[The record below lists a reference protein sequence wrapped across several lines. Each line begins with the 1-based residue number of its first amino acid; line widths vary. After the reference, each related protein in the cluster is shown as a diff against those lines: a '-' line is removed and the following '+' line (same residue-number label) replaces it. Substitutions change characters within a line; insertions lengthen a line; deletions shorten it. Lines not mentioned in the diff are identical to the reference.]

1 MRAGWLR
8 FTMAAGL
15 TSAVVLTGLG
25 SGSAA
30 VGSPVRGGTAGASP
44 GSVLWT
50 SVQAAGAANAMAADP
65 SGDEVFAVGPTLLVA
80 YDAATGAQLWEQSKG
95 GGKSVAVSPD
105 GKTVFVIKAVHGG
118 LRASFATSAYSASTG
133 TRLWSRRYHGRALG
147 VEEPSVVA
155 VSPGGGTVFV
165 TGSSSGL
172 TSGSDY
178 ATVAYSAASGK
189 QLWVSRYNA
198 RGRAA
203 DGPVAMTVSPSGAAV
218 YVTGISIFR
227 SDAGERAFST
237 VAYGTAS
244 GKSLWTRRYY
254 LPSRNPLKEGNVATS
269 VAVSHDGKRVFVAGR
284 STKKGLGV
292 GFATVAYA
300 ATSGRQLWVRRYQTA
315 KHNDYAVDM
324 LVSPRGGGTVIVAG
338 DSVLGGLGGSVTR
351 SDDLVV
357 AYTESTG
364 RTKWVSRIADD
375 NFAEEYVGDAAL
387 SPDGRSF
394 YLAGTAYLVDK
405 YGGRE
410 PGTSLTVAANVATGH
425 QSGSQTVSTDMSGQ
439 EGALVTV
446 NPDDGTVYIGVQDFT
461 TTDATDFTTVALQP

>member
-8 FTMAAGL
+8 FTMAAAL

-25 SGSAA
+25 TGPAA
-30 VGSPVRGGTAGASP
+30 VGSPVHGDTAGASP

-65 SGDEVFAVGPTLLVA
+65 SGDKVFAVGPTLLVA
-80 YDAATGAQLWEQSKG
+80 YDAATGAQLWEQSG
-95 GGKSVAVSPD
+95 AGGKSVAASPD
-105 GKTVFVIKAVHGG
+105 GKTVFVIKAVHGS

-133 TRLWSRRYHGRALG
+133 TRLWSRRYHGRARG
-147 VEEPSVVA
+147 VEEPSAVA

-178 ATVAYSAASGK
+178 ATIAYSAASGK

-198 RGRAA
+198 RSRAA
-203 DGPVAMTVSPSGAAV
+203 DSPVAMTVSPSRAAV
-218 YVTGISIFR
+218 YVTGISVFR
-227 SDAGERAFST
+227 SDSGKRAFST

-269 VAVSHDGKRVFVAGR
+269 VAVSHDGQRVFVTGR
-284 STKKGLGV
+284 STKEGFGV

-324 LVSPRGGGTVIVAG
+324 LVSPRDGGTVIVAG
-338 DSVLGGLGGSVTR
+338 DSVLGGPVIR

-357 AYTESTG
+357 AYSETTG
-364 RTKWVSRIADD
+364 RTRWVSRIADD
-375 NFAEEYVGDAAL
+375 NFAEEYVGDAAVGAAL
-387 SPDGRSF
+387 PDGQAQR
-394 YLAGTAYLVDK
+394 L
-405 YGGRE
+405 RH
-410 PGTSLTVAANVATGH
+410 GH
-425 QSGSQTVSTDMSGQ
+425 
-439 EGALVTV
+439 AR
-446 NPDDGTVYIGVQDFT
+446 
-461 TTDATDFTTVALQP
+461 QPA